1 MLDNDY
7 KEIFDELKT
16 HEETELIDDLNGCL
30 MIAKMLR
37 HLCKEKNLL
46 NEQYYINWEDELNR
60 ISTMDPET
68 DILEEILN

>member
-30 MIAKMLR
+30 MK
-37 HLCKEKNLL
+37 
-46 NEQYYINWEDELNR
+46 
-60 ISTMDPET
+60 
-68 DILEEILN
+68 